1 MEFQLIFKVNDSLYL
16 RDPELSETGKSIVK
30 HAIELMYD
38 IGYENFTFKKLSQ
51 LTNSTE
57 ATIYR
62 YFANKHKLLLY
73 ILNWYWSYLYYHA
86 QISLKSEEDPA
97 EKLGFLLRLITNN
110 ANSTEGFVQYDLQK
124 LYEIVVSESSK
135 VYLVKD
141 VDEINKEQVFKPYK
155 ELCAFIAEVILE
167 CRPDY
172 KYPKSLASTITETA
186 HDQQFFSMHLPRLT
200 DNKGQAHPQYALEF
214 LESFIFNVLK

>member
-1 MEFQLIFKVNDSLYL
+1 MEFQLTFRVNESLYL
-16 RDPELSETGKSIVK
+16 RDPDSSETGKSIVK
-30 HAIELMYD
+30 HAIELIYE

-51 LTNSTE
+51 QTNSTE

-73 ILNWYWSYLYYHA
+73 ILNWYWTYLFYHA
-86 QISLKSEEDPA
+86 QISLKGEDDPM
-97 EKLGFLLRLITNN
+97 EKLRFIIRLITNN
-110 ANSTEGFVQYDLQK
+110 ENSTDGITQYDLEK

-141 VDEINKEQVFKPYK
+141 VDEINKEQVFKAYK
-155 ELCAFIAEVILE
+155 ELCAFIAEIILE
-167 CRPDY
+167 CNPEYD
-172 KYPKSLASTITETA
+172 YPKSLASTITETA

-200 DNKGQAHPQYALEF
+200 DNSGKPHSRYAMEF
-214 LESFIFNVLK
+214 LESIVFGVLK